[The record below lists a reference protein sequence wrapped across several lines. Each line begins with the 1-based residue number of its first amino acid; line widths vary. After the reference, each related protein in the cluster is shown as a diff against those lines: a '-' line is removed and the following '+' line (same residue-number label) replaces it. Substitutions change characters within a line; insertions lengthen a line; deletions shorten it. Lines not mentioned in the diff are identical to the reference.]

1 MKMFFFC
8 TEFFYSKIIKSI
20 SLKVEKKIKK
30 KLNFFIKMLDFILS
44 LLYNV
49 YIK

>member
-30 KLNFFIKMLDFILS
+30 TELFYKNA
-44 LLYNV
+44 
-49 YIK
+49 